1 MRYSILLYLLLTAA
15 FSYAQKQG
23 IKGKV
28 EWISGNQMPGPD
40 KPATHPHGIKREI
53 FIYQATTINQT
64 SPQNGTFFSD
74 IKTVLVRKIRSKKNG
89 NFCVRLPPGKYSIF
103 VKELR
108 GLFAN
113 NFDGQSCIQCVEVNS
128 GEYTTVTLLV
138 NYEAAY

>member
-1 MRYSILLYLLLTAA
+1 MRYSILLFLVFTVA

-40 KPATHPHGIKREI
+40 KPATQPQGIKREI
-53 FIYQATTINQT
+53 YIYQATTVTQT
-64 SPQNGTFFSD
+64 SPQDGTFFSD

-89 NFCVRLPPGKYSIF
+89 KFCVRLPPGKYSIF
-103 VKELR
+103 VKEPR

-113 NFDGQSCIQCVEVNS
+113 SFDGQSCIQCVQVNS